1 VKLWPFAAAAA
12 LVALLVRRRR
22 HLEPPLLVG
31 GVLIALVLCVYGSGV
46 VELPNLEELL
56 LDVGRVL
63 GNWTYL
69 LVGVLAFLETG
80 AFVGLIAP
88 GETAM
93 MLGGVVAG
101 QGEINVITL
110 IAIAWTAAVAG
121 DCASYLLGKRLGRE
135 FIVRHGPRFQITPER
150 LEQVEGFFANHG
162 GKAIFIGRFVGIV
175 RAVAPFLAGSGRMPF
190 RRFLPYDILGA
201 GLWATTFIMI
211 GFVFWQSFGRVL
223 KIAKEGALGLGIAI
237 SLVVAIVW
245 VVRWLGDAGNRAA
258 LERRVDAALDRRGLR
273 VLRPLVR
280 WARGPLR
287 FFIGRLTPGQLGL
300 ELTTL
305 LAIAAVGS
313 FAYLGYWILLSGAE
327 WAAFDRPVHRT
338 AVDLESPALVDVAK
352 VLTAFGTPWL
362 MQALCALAGIALLA
376 RRRVTEAAVVVLG
389 MALTVACVQVAKHS
403 LERSRPDDML
413 VDAAG
418 SSYPSGHAA
427 YAMAWIVLAV
437 IAVRVVPALRG
448 RWWIV
453 ACAIVLAALVGATR
467 VYLRV
472 HWLSDVLG
480 GEGAAAMSFSVVA
493 VVALIVSF
501 LRHNG
506 LDEQR
511 VDHPARGRV

>member
-22 HLEPPLLVG
+22 HVEPPLLVG
-31 GVLIALVLCVYGSGV
+31 GALIALVLCVYGSGV

-245 VVRWLGDAGNRAA
+245 VVRW
-258 LERRVDAALDRRGLR
+258 
-273 VLRPLVR
+273 
-280 WARGPLR
+280 ARGPLR

-313 FAYLGYWILLSGAE
+313 FAFLGYWILLSGAE

-338 AVDLESPALVDVAK
+338 AVDLESPVPVDLAK
-352 VLTAFGTPWL
+352 ILTAFGTPWL
-362 MQALCALAGIALLA
+362 MQSLCVLAGIALLA

-389 MALTVACVQVAKHS
+389 MALTIACVQVAKHS

-418 SSYPSGHAA
+418 SAYPSGHAA

-437 IAVRVVPALRG
+437 IAVRVLPALRG

-453 ACAIVLAALVGATR
+453 AGAIVLAALVGATR

-472 HWLSDVLG
+472 HWMSDVLG